1 MYKVKLPFAYNGQYD
16 SIKIAQQSLFKVPTV
31 SDSPW
36 RKDGKVLN
44 PCWNKTMHD
53 EWQISRGF
61 ITFSL
66 TNGPEY
72 HVSQIADAVVV
83 ARYLKA
89 ILVLPDIKGTKP
101 GDVRPFEEIYDVEKF
116 IQNLDGVVMVAK
128 KQPSEQNIGTP
139 TVVRIPNMV
148 SEEQI
153 ASQIEPSFR
162 EKGNIRISTYFPSV
176 SMKKP
181 KDTNYLDS
189 FACLGMFGTLELQQS
204 VQQVV
209 DSMVRRLRALNLKSK
224 GQFVAVDLRVE
235 MLGNKHCQNSKKKTC
250 YSAQEIGQFL
260 KKVGFHRE
268 TTIYLTQSGWHR
280 SLDKLKEIFPKTY
293 IKHGIMPTDQK
304 AKFLNLESSEFE
316 KIIDFYICSQ
326 SDVFVPST
334 SDLFYANVAG
344 KRIASGK
351 TQILVPAQSETS
363 SVSAAS
369 SFLSPYIS
377 NKTHL
382 AYSCFC

>member
-1 MYKVKLPFAYNGQYD
+1 
-16 SIKIAQQSLFKVPTV
+16 
-31 SDSPW
+31 
-36 RKDGKVLN
+36 
-44 PCWNKTMHD
+44 
-53 EWQISRGF
+53 
-61 ITFSL
+61 
-66 TNGPEY
+66 
-72 HVSQIADAVVV
+72 
-83 ARYLKA
+83 
-89 ILVLPDIKGTKP
+89 
-101 GDVRPFEEIYDVEKF
+101 
-116 IQNLDGVVMVAK
+116 MVAK

-293 IKHGIMPTDQK
+293 IKVCFKYLI
-304 AKFLNLESSEFE
+304 NIS
-316 KIIDFYICSQ
+316 
-326 SDVFVPST
+326 VFVFSI
-334 SDLFYANVAG
+334 VAW
-344 KRIASGK
+344 
-351 TQILVPAQSETS
+351 
-363 SVSAAS
+363 
-369 SFLSPYIS
+369 
-377 NKTHL
+377 
-382 AYSCFC
+382 